1 MHLSV
6 SYVSSII
13 AVYVYFITFMISSL
27 ISTKSQGTKM
37 ILILVHII
45 HAKSKNLILPTR
57 CKCIYPQKISIR
69 ISYDRLSYILSFLWH
84 AISHQHP
91 FKEVIVFVLGNIHK
105 SLCVLVRSN
114 IKKGHILQ
122 KIKWP
127 FLLPVLY
134 KQLYR
139 LHASCL
145 LHLFCV

>member
-1 MHLSV
+1 MHLYV
-6 SYVSSII
+6 SFVSSII
-13 AVYVYFITFMISSL
+13 AVYVYFITVMISSL

-37 ILILVHII
+37 ILILVLII
-45 HAKSKNLILPTR
+45 HATLPTR

-91 FKEVIVFVLGNIHK
+91 FKEVIVFVLGNIYK
-105 SLCVLVRSN
+105 SLCLLVRSN
-114 IKKGHILQ
+114 IEKGTIFQ

-139 LHASCL
+139 WHASCL
-145 LHLFCV
+145 LQLFCV